1 MTLGLTTDQMLV
13 HSEFLYCTLS
23 RFEKKVGQDGV
34 YRKKS
39 LIIRFRYIYGDIQFF
54 KSIQDECT
62 TIDDMSNKN
71 KIILMT

>member
-23 RFEKKVGQDGV
+23 RFEKISWSRGV

-39 LIIRFRYIYGDIQFF
+39 VIRFRYIYGDIQFF